1 MLIRF
6 AVSEELEN
14 WDNLILRNADNGNIF
29 QSYEMTNFKKLSGW
43 NPIFL
48 VVENNPEKQN
58 IYISVQEK
66 KVPFLGKIWYI
77 SKGPGVKSVLQL
89 KEFLPYL
96 QNLAAGNKVFAVK
109 IEPELLKTEQ
119 ALSELNQLGLQK
131 VRPIQPNYS
140 TILLDISG
148 LEEEILSSMPRKG
161 AKYSINRARRDGVTV
176 KRVESTDEN
185 CRFFYDLLAETAR
198 ESGFNIRTFDYHKE
212 FWQIFA
218 KKGFGQLFF
227 AYFEGQIVA
236 AAYAFSYG
244 EKSTYKD
251 GASIRERKA
260 YGASHLLQW
269 EVILWAREK
278 GAKIHDLCGTP
289 PSDQIHNKNHF
300 LHGVGQFKTS
310 FSRQITDYIGAYDL
324 PIDQK
329 KYKIWSKFGERAVL
343 KIHRKIHKENWY

>member
-6 AVSEELEN
+6 ATPHELEN
-14 WDNLILRNADNGNIF
+14 WDSLILKNPDDGNIF
-29 QSYEMTNFKKLSGW
+29 QSFEMTNFKKLSGW
-43 NPIFL
+43 KPLYL
-48 VVENNPEKQN
+48 VAESSDEAHNL
-58 IYISVQEK
+58 YISVQEK
-66 KVPFLGKIWYI
+66 SVAFLGKLWYI
-77 SKGPGVKSVLQL
+77 SKGPGVNSTTELRIIL
-89 KEFLPYL
+89 PFLR
-96 QNLAAGNKVFAVK
+96 NLARGNKVFAIK
-109 IEPELLKTEQ
+109 IEPELLKTDQ
-119 ALSELNQLGLQK
+119 NLSELNQLGLQK

-148 LEEEILSSMPRKG
+148 SEEEILSSMPRKG
-161 AKYSINRARRDGVTV
+161 AKYSINRARRDGVTI
-176 KRVESTDEN
+176 KRVDSTDDN
-185 CRFFYDLLAETAR
+185 CLIFYNLLAETAR
-198 ESGFNIRTFDYHKE
+198 ESGFNIRTFDYHKQ

>member
-6 AVSEELEN
+6 ATPQELEN
-14 WDNLILRNADNGNIF
+14 WDSLILKNPDNGNIF
-29 QSYEMTNFKKLSGW
+29 QSFEMTNFKKLSGW
-43 NPIFL
+43 KPLYL
-48 VVENNPEKQN
+48 VAESSDETHNL
-58 IYISVQEK
+58 YISVQEK
-66 KVPFLGKIWYI
+66 SIAFLGKLWYI
-77 SKGPGVKSVLQL
+77 SKGPGVKNTAEL
-89 KEFLPYL
+89 KVILPFLN
-96 QNLAAGNKVFAVK
+96 NLARGNKVFAIK

-119 ALSELNQLGLQK
+119 NLSELSNLGLYK
-131 VRPIQPNYS
+131 VRSIQPNYS
-140 TILLDISG
+140 TIILDISG
-148 LEEEILSSMPRKG
+148 SEEEILSSMPRKG

-176 KRVESTDEN
+176 KRADSTDDN
-185 CRFFYDLLAETAR
+185 CRFFYELLAQTAR

-212 FWQIFA
+212 FWQVFA
-218 KKGFGQLFF
+218 KKGLGQLFF
-227 AYFEGQIVA
+227 AYFEGEIVA

-289 PSDQIHNKNHF
+289 PSDRIHDKNHF

-310 FSRQITDYIGAYDL
+310 FSRQIADYIGAYDM

-329 KYKIWSKFGERAVL
+329 KYKLWSRFGERATL
-343 KIHRKIHKENWY
+343 KIHRKIHNENWY